1 MPTPDR
7 RVPPPPEFIL
17 GGDVLS
23 RQRCL
28 SCRVT
33 ARQDPRW
40 NHNVHYQ
47 QLLID
52 AIPASASSALDIGC
66 GDGFLVRRLA
76 DHLPHVVGIDLDE
89 PSLARAHTEVA
100 DLPAG
105 RVELVHGDV
114 LRHPFEPGSF
124 DVVVAV
130 ATLHHLDARTGL
142 LRMRELVAPGGTL
155 GLVGLAAASTP
166 SDALL
171 SLAGTVADRP
181 YQAITRRRYWEQTS
195 PTVWPPPESYRSMR
209 ELVAD
214 LLPGARFRRH
224 VFWRYSVLWSRPQN

>member
-1 MPTPDR
+1 RERPGVIIPSIGRPHTATIGRDTPGIAQRNAPSPMPAPDR
-7 RVPPPPEFIL
+7 RVSLPPEFIL

-28 SCRVT
+28 SYRVT

-130 ATLHHLDARTGL
+130 AT
-142 LRMRELVAPGGTL
+142 
-155 GLVGLAAASTP
+155 
-166 SDALL
+166 
-171 SLAGTVADRP
+171 
-181 YQAITRRRYWEQTS
+181 
-195 PTVWPPPESYRSMR
+195 
-209 ELVAD
+209 
-214 LLPGARFRRH
+214 
-224 VFWRYSVLWSRPQN
+224 